1 MSSLEDNVFRGGKS
15 GHDAFRD
22 ELMAKNARIALVTYD
37 WNRQVGRHITTYFP
51 HLLLINCLFFVQ
63 NPRELSVSKGE
74 YLHVLDD
81 ERKWWKCRNEDGEV
95 GFVPSTMVKA
105 IIYTDVRGEF

>member
-1 MSSLEDNVFRGGKS
+1 MSSLDEVFRRGGR
-15 GHDAFRD
+15 GHDDFRD

-37 WNRQVGRHITTYFP
+37 WNRQ
-51 HLLLINCLFFVQ
+51 
-63 NPRELSVSKGE
+63 NPRELSITKGE

-81 ERKWWKCRNEDGEV
+81 ERKWWRCKNEEGEV

-105 IIYTDVRGEF
+105 IIYTDVSQLTT